1 MEDCI
6 FCKIVKKEIPASIVY
21 EDSKY
26 IAFLDI
32 TPVNKGHTL
41 VIPKE
46 HHEDLLSTSDSI
58 LDGMLNVAKKI
69 AKAVLSAVDSKGCNV
84 FFNVGK
90 VAGQAV
96 PHLHLHIT
104 PRFED
109 DGYSLWHGKEYPEG
123 QMQEVAA
130 RIKENL

>member
-1 MEDCI
+1 MKDCL

-32 TPVNKGHTL
+32 MPVNKGHTL

-58 LDGMLNVAKKI
+58 LDGMLNIAKKI
-69 AKAVLSAVDSKGCNV
+69 AKGVLSAVGSSGCNV
-84 FFNVGK
+84 SFNVGP
-90 VAGQAV
+90 VAGQVV
-96 PHLHLHIT
+96 PHLHLHIM

-109 DGYSLWHGKEYPEG
+109 DGYSLWHGKEYKEG
-123 QMQEVAA
+123 EMQDVASKI
-130 RIKENL
+130 RENL